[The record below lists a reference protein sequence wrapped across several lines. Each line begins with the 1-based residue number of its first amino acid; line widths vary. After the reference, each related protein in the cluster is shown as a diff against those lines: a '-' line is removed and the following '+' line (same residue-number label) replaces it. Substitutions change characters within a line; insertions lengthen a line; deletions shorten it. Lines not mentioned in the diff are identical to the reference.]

1 MLNNIKSY
9 GEGINEA
16 AATLPKMPAFLKAAG
31 AKEAVDI
38 RGPYQENR
46 TPTHWVVTVGNMFGT
61 IFSTNK
67 EFTIAFYPNGTWE
80 AGISPAFKL
89 YNANMLSF
97 NGKYKA
103 LASAKSNFFGRKIT
117 GVEIT
122 STNICVP
129 KIRTYE

>member
-9 GEGINEA
+9 GEEINEA
-16 AATLPKMPAFLKAAG
+16 AAALPKMPEFLRLAG

-38 RGPYQENR
+38 RGPYRENR
-46 TPTHWVVTVGNMFGT
+46 TPTHWVVTIGNMFGT
-61 IFSTNK
+61 IFSTDK
-67 EFTIAFYPNGTWE
+67 AFTIAFSPNGTWE
-80 AGISPAFKL
+80 ARLHPAFKL

-97 NGKYKA
+97 SGKYKA
-103 LASAKSNFFGRKIT
+103 LASAKSNFFGTEIT

-129 KIRTYE
+129 KIQTFE